1 MSNVKKDEVKNSK
14 SVKAEIKKDVKKTDV
29 KKTTSKVSKSTKA
42 EGKKIVKK
50 TVKKDGVKSKKSSN
64 KVDDK
69 GINKPMNVGEITLE
83 EADSYY
89 HISLLV
95 QAVCVIGVLFISIL
109 AIFEHSFTV
118 PIEVLIGV
126 TLLIM
131 AYNNVK
137 LFKRKGFTVIYI
149 VFGVISLIVGIL
161 GYFGVTL

>member
-1 MSNVKKDEVKNSK
+1 MDYLRSWIIMSKSQKKDLKSSNS
-14 SVKAEIKKDVKKTDV
+14 
-29 KKTTSKVSKSTKA
+29 
-42 EGKKIVKK
+42 
-50 TVKKDGVKSKKSSN
+50 KSKKS
-64 KVDDK
+64 
-69 GINKPMNVGEITLE
+69 INKPMNVDEITLE

-89 HISLLV
+89 HVSLLI
-95 QAVCVIGVLFISIL
+95 QAVCVIGVLVISIL

-118 PIEVLIGV
+118 PIEVLVGV

-149 VFGVISLIVGIL
+149 VFGILSLIVGIL

>member
-1 MSNVKKDEVKNSK
+1 MDYLRSWIIMSKSQKKDLKSSNS
-14 SVKAEIKKDVKKTDV
+14 
-29 KKTTSKVSKSTKA
+29 
-42 EGKKIVKK
+42 
-50 TVKKDGVKSKKSSN
+50 KSKKS
-64 KVDDK
+64 
-69 GINKPMNVGEITLE
+69 INKPMNVDEITLE

-89 HISLLV
+89 HVSLLI
-95 QAVCVIGVLFISIL
+95 QAVCVIGVLVISTL

-118 PIEVLIGV
+118 PIEVLVGV

-149 VFGVISLIVGIL
+149 VFGILSLIVGIL